1 MTQLELLHKQ
11 ILKEQTRIEMLK
23 NTKSNGDAEWYDFVQ
38 SEISQAKDKISKLQL
53 QFNTEYNNN

>member
-11 ILKEQTRIEMLK
+11 ILKEQTRIDMLK

-38 SEISQAKDKISKLQL
+38 SEISQAKDKISKLQE

>member
-38 SEISQAKDKISKLQL
+38 SEINQAKDKISKLQL

>member
-38 SEISQAKDKISKLQL
+38 SEINQAKDKISKLQE

>member
-1 MTQLELLHKQ
+1 
-11 ILKEQTRIEMLK
+11 MLK

-38 SEISQAKDKISKLQL
+38 SEINQAKDKISKLQE